1 MRVKVGRFAWV
12 LSFVLSSQAFA
23 QVQVNQ
29 VFNLQGPS
37 PSIGVRATV
46 QSGDIPPTSGSVA
59 GAVQTAVFDPAN
71 GNIYVGTPGG
81 GIWVSTNG
89 GASWT
94 PTSDNKASL
103 AIDSLSLDPTDAS
116 GKTLIAGTG
125 VTSNGSIGAVSDSNQ
140 IFVGRG
146 GLQNGLL
153 YSQNGGQSWVTLGSS
168 ILAGQ
173 NVTAAVARGQIMMA
187 GTSAVSGWAFDPSL
201 LTSGALYRSTNG
213 GTTFSQVSGA
223 AGTGLPAGPITS
235 LVGDPSNPNKFY
247 AAVSSPTATSA
258 GYASTAIYM
267 STNAGA
273 TWTQVFNASNS
284 TNFNGHT
291 TVTGNDQ
298 TMIKLAIGPDGAV
311 AAGIIDLTS
320 RTVTGLFWSNNP
332 STAAGSWTALNT
344 PLSNRLNYGNQLPLN
359 FAIAIDPSNPKL
371 ILAGRSRPARSGR
384 PARS

>member
-71 GNIYVGTPGG
+71 ANIYVGTPGG

-201 LTSGALYRSTNG
+201 LTSGALYRT
-213 GTTFSQVSGA
+213 
-223 AGTGLPAGPITS
+223 
-235 LVGDPSNPNKFY
+235 
-247 AAVSSPTATSA
+247 PTAERHSA
-258 GYASTAIYM
+258 R
-267 STNAGA
+267 
-273 TWTQVFNASNS
+273 
-284 TNFNGHT
+284 
-291 TVTGNDQ
+291 
-298 TMIKLAIGPDGAV
+298 
-311 AAGIIDLTS
+311 S
-320 RTVTGLFWSNNP
+320 RGRPEPGF
-332 STAAGSWTALNT
+332 
-344 PLSNRLNYGNQLPLN
+344 LP
-359 FAIAIDPSNPKL
+359 
-371 ILAGRSRPARSGR
+371 GRSRPSSAIPATRTSSTQPSRHRQRRAPDTQAR
-384 PARS
+384 RST

>member
-1 MRVKVGRFAWV
+1 MRVKVGRFAWA

-187 GTSAVSGWAFDPSL
+187 GTSAVSVRPQPTHVGCVVSQHQRRNDIQPGLGGGRNRASCRADHVPRRRSQQPEQVLRSRLVTDSDERRIRKHGDLHEHQCGCDLDPSL
-201 LTSGALYRSTNG
+201 
-213 GTTFSQVSGA
+213 QC
-223 AGTGLPAGPITS
+223 IE
-235 LVGDPSNPNKFY
+235 
-247 AAVSSPTATSA
+247 
-258 GYASTAIYM
+258 
-267 STNAGA
+267 
-273 TWTQVFNASNS
+273 Q
-284 TNFNGHT
+284 H
-291 TVTGNDQ
+291 
-298 TMIKLAIGPDGAV
+298 KL
-311 AAGIIDLTS
+311 
-320 RTVTGLFWSNNP
+320 
-332 STAAGSWTALNT
+332 
-344 PLSNRLNYGNQLPLN
+344 
-359 FAIAIDPSNPKL
+359 
-371 ILAGRSRPARSGR
+371 
-384 PARS
+384 